1 MKKKYIK
8 PQIESITLD
17 RDIVLLSV
25 SEPDCGD
32 GYQHRHRH
40 GHNVQADNV
49 RENAFGGNSPFPDEP
64 QY

>member
-17 RDIVLLSV
+17 KDIVLFMV
-25 SEPDCGD
+25 SDPEFEN

-40 GHNVQADNV
+40 GHNVHDNV
-49 RENAFGGNSPFPDEP
+49 REDAFGGRSPFPDKP

>member
-17 RDIVLLSV
+17 RDIVLLTV
-25 SEPDCGD
+25 SEPN
-32 GYQHRHRH
+32 YQQRQNVQD
-40 GHNVQADNV
+40 NVQADNV
-49 RENAFGGNSPFPDEP
+49 RENAFGGNSPFPDKP